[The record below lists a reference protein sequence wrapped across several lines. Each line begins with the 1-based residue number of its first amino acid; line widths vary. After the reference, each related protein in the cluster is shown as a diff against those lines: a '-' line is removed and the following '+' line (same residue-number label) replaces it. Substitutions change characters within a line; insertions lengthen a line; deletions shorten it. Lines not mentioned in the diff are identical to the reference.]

1 MTARGFTYIVLQSQ
15 AQNENKYCNVSYSVL
30 QLSVMKRKT
39 WTFDPD
45 NDVKSLVSKE
55 ITRRVGK
62 NGDRRGKRT
71 EILHEAIRKYLAS
84 LNGKRETAAIN
95 GKTR

>member
-1 MTARGFTYIVLQSQ
+1 MSKRLSTYVVLQFQ
-15 AQNENKYCNVSYSVL
+15 AQIEIKCCNVSYSVL

-71 EILHEAIRKYLAS
+71 EIIHEAIRKYLAS
-84 LNGKRETAAIN
+84 LNGKREAAIN
-95 GKTR
+95 GK